1 MVSDERARQFLE
13 VRDAVRR
20 FESAND
26 WSERERILSAVK
38 STLLSFV
45 RVFVGVART
54 VSQRAHMQRTLNPT
68 QAMIEVSP
76 TVWFMLKSMR
86 GVVHNKKERDELRR
100 LLDDLDRMH
109 RSSKVEAHNNAERAD
124 DVVG

>member
-1 MVSDERARQFLE
+1 MVSDERGRQFVE

-20 FESAND
+20 FESTHD

-54 VSQRAHMQRTLNPT
+54 VSQRAYMQRTLNPT

-76 TVWFMLKSMR
+76 TVWFMLKSMES
-86 GVVHNKKERDELRR
+86 VVRDKGERDELRR

-109 RSSKVEAHNNAERAD
+109 RSSKVEAHIDSERAD

>member
-1 MVSDERARQFLE
+1 MVSDERARQFVE
-13 VRDAVRR
+13 VRDAVKR
-20 FESAND
+20 FESTHD
-26 WSERERILSAVK
+26 WSERERILSTVK

-45 RVFVGVART
+45 KVFVGVART

-76 TVWFMLKSMR
+76 TVWFMLKSMES
-86 GVVHNKKERDELRR
+86 VVRSKRERDELRR

-109 RSSKVEAHNNAERAD
+109 RSSKVEAHSDAERAD
-124 DVVG
+124 DIVG

>member
-1 MVSDERARQFLE
+1 MVSDERGRQFVE

-20 FESAND
+20 FESTHD
-26 WSERERILSAVK
+26 WSERERILNAVK

-54 VSQRAHMQRTLNPT
+54 VSQRAYMQRTLNPT

-76 TVWFMLKSMR
+76 TVWFMLKSMES
-86 GVVHNKKERDELRR
+86 VVRDKGERDELRR

-109 RSSKVEAHNNAERAD
+109 RSNKVEAHIDSERAD